1 MRLNITTLILS
12 LLLSTLAI
20 SNLTQDSKQTSG
32 VVGNWESVLKVGD
45 VKLRLVLKISDAPN
59 GQLQA
64 VMDSPDQGANNLEV
78 NSITLQNN
86 VLRFEMKRLQISYEG
101 TLNPAGSEIAGTFTQ
116 AGTSASLV
124 FHKQGAVQSTA
135 PVKRGSV
142 QLKPCNNPS
151 LTSDALCVK
160 YEVFENRATRTGRRI
175 PLNIILLPAKSAKPA
190 PDPLF
195 YLAGGPGAAATG
207 YAEAGFMPGL
217 RRNRDVVLVD
227 QRGTGESNPLNC
239 APFGTRQDMS
249 GYFGEQF
256 PVEKIRACRAELEK
270 VADLKLYTTSI
281 AMDDLDEVRAALGY
295 DRINVYGGSYGSTTS
310 LAYLRQ
316 HGDHVRAVAIFG
328 VAPPSAKIPLSFAR
342 GVQDA
347 VNRMFADCAADQ
359 ACKTAY
365 PNLEAEF
372 KKVIARFDNGPVEV
386 EVPNVYTQ
394 STQKVMVTR
403 DAFVDGIRQMLY
415 VPNAAAALPALI
427 HIAADGDLGRLVG
440 TAFQV
445 VSQID
450 ARISRGMQL
459 SVICA
464 EDAPFITEEDVK
476 TTSAN
481 SFYGDAR
488 VRPTLKACAEWPQAK
503 VAASFLDPVKSDV
516 PVLLVSG
523 ELDPVTPPW
532 LAQMVAKTLTRSRLL
547 VVPNATH
554 NSYECIENIVA
565 DFIDKGTTEG
575 LDISCTEKIR
585 RPPFT
590 IVPSQ

>member
-1 MRLNITTLILS
+1 MQNPQQAS
-12 LLLSTLAI
+12 SV
-20 SNLTQDSKQTSG
+20 S
-32 VVGNWESVLKVGD
+32 GNWESVLKLGD
-45 VKLRLVLKISDAPN
+45 LKLRLVLKVSDGPN

-64 VMDSPDQGANNLEV
+64 VMDSPDQNASNLQV
-78 NSITLQNN
+78 DSIALQGN
-86 VLRFEMKRLQISYEG
+86 VLRFEMKKLQISYEG
-101 TLNPAGSEIAGTFTQ
+101 TLNTTGSEITGTFTQ
-116 AGTSASLV
+116 AGTSAPLIFRKHGV
-124 FHKQGAVQSTA
+124 AQSTA
-135 PVKRGSV
+135 LVKRGSV

-175 PLNIILLPAKSAKPA
+175 PLNIILLPAKSSKPA
-190 PDPLF
+190 PDALF

-207 YAEAGFMPGL
+207 YAEAGFMEGL

-239 APFGTRQDMS
+239 APFGSREDMR

-310 LAYLRQ
+310 LVYLRQ
-316 HGDHVRAVAIFG
+316 HGDHVRSVAIFG
-328 VAPPSAKIPLSFAR
+328 VAPPAAKIPLSFSR

-347 VNRMFADCAADQ
+347 VNRLFADCAAEP

-365 PNLEAEF
+365 PNVEADF
-372 KKVIARFDNGPVEV
+372 KRVLARFDNGPVEV
-386 EVPNVYTQ
+386 DVPNVYTR
-394 STQKVMVTR
+394 STQKVTVTR
-403 DAFVDGIRQMLY
+403 DAFVDGIRQILY
-415 VPNAAAALPALI
+415 IPNAAAALPALF
-427 HIAADGDLGRLVG
+427 HLGANGDLGGLVG

-450 ARISRGMQL
+450 PRISRGMQL

-464 EDAPFITEEDVK
+464 EDAPFITEDDIK

-523 ELDPVTPPW
+523 QLDPVTPPW
-532 LAQMVAKTLTRSRLL
+532 LAQIVAKTLSRGRL
-547 VVPNATH
+547 VIVPNATH
-554 NSYECIENIVA
+554 NSYECIENVVA

-575 LDISCTEKIR
+575 LDVSCVEKIR

-590 IVPSQ
+590 VIQSQ

>member
-1 MRLNITTLILS
+1 MKINVAATALILT
-12 LLLSTLAI
+12 LLFSVAASTPQQPDIA
-20 SNLTQDSKQTSG
+20 
-32 VVGNWESVLKVGD
+32 GNWEGVLTVGAGQ
-45 VKLRLVLKISDAPN
+45 KLRLLLKVIKTPA

-64 VMDSPDQGANNLEV
+64 TMDSLDQANGNDLDV
-78 NSITLQNN
+78 DSITLQNN
-86 VLRFEMKRLQISYEG
+86 VLRFEMKQLSISYEG
-101 TLNPAGSEIAGTFTQ
+101 TLNSSGSEIVGTFTQ
-116 AGTSASLV
+116 GGSVPLI
-124 FHKQGAVQSTA
+124 FRKQGAAQSTA
-135 PVKRGSV
+135 AVKRGNV
-142 QLKPCNNPS
+142 ELKPCNNPS

-175 PLNIILLPAKSAKPA
+175 PLNIIVLPARSSKPA

-195 YLAGGPGAAATG
+195 YLAGGPGAGATG
-207 YAEAGFMPGL
+207 YADASFMNGL

-227 QRGTGESNPLNC
+227 QRGTGESNALNC
-239 APFGTRQDMS
+239 APTGSREDMR
-249 GYFGEQF
+249 GYFSEPF

-295 DRINVYGGSYGSTTS
+295 DKINVYGGSYGSTTS
-310 LAYLRQ
+310 LVYLRQ
-316 HGDHVRAVAIFG
+316 HGDHVRSVAIFG
-328 VAPPSAKIPLSFAR
+328 VAPPAAKIPLSFAR
-342 GVQDA
+342 GVQDSM
-347 VNRMFADCAADQ
+347 NRLFADCAADQ

-365 PNLEAEF
+365 PDVEAEF
-372 KKVIARFDNGPVEV
+372 KKVVARFDNGPVEV
-386 EVPNVYTQ
+386 DVTNVFTR
-394 STQKVMVTR
+394 SSQKVTVTR

-415 VPNAAAALPALI
+415 IPNAAAALPALI
-427 HIAADGDLGRLVG
+427 HLAATKGELGGLVG

-450 ARISRGMQL
+450 AKISRGMQL

-464 EDAPFITEEDVK
+464 EDTPFITDEDIK

-488 VRPTLKACAEWPQAK
+488 VRPTMKACAEWPRAT
-503 VAASFLDPVKSDV
+503 VAASFLEPVKSDV
-516 PVLLVSG
+516 PVLLVAG

-532 LAQMVAKTLTRSRLL
+532 LAQIVAKTLSRSRLVL
-547 VVPNATH
+547 VPNATH
-554 NSYECIENIVA
+554 NSYDCIEKFVA

-575 LDISCTEKIR
+575 LDISCVEKIR

-590 IVPSQ
+590 VIPEAK

>member
-1 MRLNITTLILS
+1 MRIITTLILS
-12 LLLSTLAI
+12 LLLGAFGQAS
-20 SNLTQDSKQTSG
+20 SVS
-32 VVGNWESVLKVGD
+32 GNWDSVLKIGD
-45 VKLRLVLKISDAPN
+45 VKLRLILKITDGPN

-64 VMDSPDQGANNLEV
+64 VMDSPDQGATDLEV

-86 VLRFEMKRLQISYEG
+86 VLRFEMKKLQISYEG
-101 TLNPAGSEIAGTFTQ
+101 TLNPGGSEIVGTFTQ
-116 AGTSASLV
+116 AGTSLSLI
-124 FHKQGAVQSTA
+124 FRKQGAVVSSA
-135 PVKRGSV
+135 AVKRGSV
-142 QLKPCNNPS
+142 QMKPCNSPT
-151 LTSDALCVK
+151 LTSDALCAK
-160 YEVFENRATRTGRRI
+160 YEVFENRGTKTGRRI
-175 PLNIILLPAKSAKPA
+175 PLNIILLPARSSKPA
-190 PDPLF
+190 PDPVF

-207 YAEAGFMPGL
+207 YAEATFMEGL

-239 APFGTRQDMS
+239 APFGSKEDMR

-256 PVEKIRACRAELEK
+256 PIEKVRACCAELEK

-281 AMDDLDEVRAALGY
+281 AMDDLDDVRAALGY
-295 DRINVYGGSYGSTTS
+295 DKINVYGGSYGSTTS
-310 LAYLRQ
+310 LVYLRQ
-316 HGDHVRAVAIFG
+316 HGDHARSVAIFG
-328 VAPPSAKIPLSFAR
+328 VAPPAAKIPLSFAR

-347 VNRMFADCAADQ
+347 VNKMFADCAADQ

-365 PNLEAEF
+365 PDVEAEF
-372 KKVIARFDNGPVEV
+372 KKLLARFDNGPVEI

-394 STQKVMVTR
+394 STQKVKVTR
-403 DAFVDGIRQMLY
+403 DAFVDGIRQILY

-427 HIAADGDLGRLVG
+427 HLGANGDLGRLVG

-450 ARISRGMQL
+450 GRISRGMQL

-464 EDAPFITEEDVK
+464 ADAPFITPEDIK

-481 SFYGDAR
+481 SFYEDAR

-516 PVLLVSG
+516 PVLIVSG

-532 LAQMVAKTLTRSRLL
+532 LAKMVAQTLSRSKL
-547 VVPNATH
+547 VIVPNATH
-554 NSYECIENIVA
+554 NSY
-565 DFIDKGTTEG
+565 
-575 LDISCTEKIR
+575 
-585 RPPFT
+585 
-590 IVPSQ
+590 

>member
-1 MRLNITTLILS
+1 MKINVVLITLIL
-12 LLLSTLAI
+12 
-20 SNLTQDSKQTSG
+20 G
-32 VVGNWESVLKVGD
+32 VLFGGFQQASSVSGNWDSVLKIGD
-45 VKLRLVLKISDAPN
+45 VKLRLILKITDGPN
-59 GQLQA
+59 GQLHA
-64 VMDSPDQGANNLEV
+64 VMDSPDQGASDLEV

-86 VLRFEMKRLQISYEG
+86 VLRFEMTKPQISYEG
-101 TLNPAGSEIAGTFTQ
+101 TLQPGGSEITGIFTQ
-116 AGTSASLV
+116 AGTSLSLI
-124 FHKQGAVQSTA
+124 FRKQGAAVVSSA

-142 QLKPCNNPS
+142 QMKPCNSPT
-151 LTSDALCVK
+151 LTSDALCAK
-160 YEVFENRATRTGRRI
+160 YEVFENRATKTGRRI
-175 PLNIILLPAKSAKPA
+175 PLNIILLPARNSKPG
-190 PDPLF
+190 PDPVF

-207 YAEAGFMPGL
+207 YAEATFMEGL

-239 APFGTRQDMS
+239 APFGTKEDMR

-256 PVEKIRACRAELEK
+256 PIEKVRACRAELEK
-270 VADLKLYTTSI
+270 VADLKLYTSSI

-295 DRINVYGGSYGSTTS
+295 DKINVYGGSYGSTTS
-310 LAYLRQ
+310 LVYLRQ
-316 HGDHVRAVAIFG
+316 HGDHVRSAAIFG
-328 VAPPSAKIPLSFAR
+328 VAPPSAKIPLSFAK

-347 VNRMFADCAADQ
+347 VSRMFADCAADQ

-365 PNLEAEF
+365 PDVEGDF
-372 KKVIARFDNGPVEV
+372 KKVLARFDSGPVEID
-386 EVPNVYTQ
+386 VPNVYTRA
-394 STQKVMVTR
+394 TQKVTVTR
-403 DAFVDGIRQMLY
+403 DAFVDAIRHMLY

-427 HIAADGDLGRLVG
+427 HLGANGDLSGLMG

-450 ARISRGMQL
+450 AKISRGMQL

-464 EDAPFITEEDVK
+464 EDAPFITADEIK

-488 VRPTLKACAEWPQAK
+488 VRSTMKACAEWPQAK

-532 LAQMVAKTLTRSRLL
+532 LAQNVAKTLSHSRHV
-547 VVPNATH
+547 VVPKATH
-554 NSYECIENIVA
+554 NSYECIENLVA

-575 LDISCTEKIR
+575 LDVSCADKIR

-590 IVPSQ
+590 ILGK

>member
-1 MRLNITTLILS
+1 MRTHVALVTFILS
-12 LLLSTLAI
+12 LHFFAFGQASSI
-20 SNLTQDSKQTSG
+20 S
-32 VVGNWESVLKVGD
+32 GNWDSVLKIGD
-45 VKLRLVLKISDAPN
+45 VKLRLVLKVTDGPN

-64 VMDSPDQGANNLEV
+64 VMDSPDQGASDLEV
-78 NSITLQNN
+78 NSITLQGNM
-86 VLRFEMKRLQISYEG
+86 LRFEMKKLQISYEG
-101 TLNPAGSEIAGTFTQ
+101 TLNPGGSEIVGTFTQ
-116 AGTSASLV
+116 AGNSFSLI
-124 FHKQGAVQSTA
+124 FRKQGTALSSA

-142 QLKPCNNPS
+142 QLKPCNSPT

-160 YEVFENRATRTGRRI
+160 YEVYENRATKTGRRI
-175 PLNIILLPAKSAKPA
+175 PLNIILLPARSSKPA
-190 PDPLF
+190 PDPVF
-195 YLAGGPGAAATG
+195 YLAGGPGAGASG
-207 YAEAGFMPGL
+207 YAEATFMEGL
-217 RRNRDVVLVD
+217 RRNRDMVLVD

-239 APFGTRQDMS
+239 APFGTKEDMR

-256 PVEKIRACRAELEK
+256 PIEKVRACRAELEK

-310 LAYLRQ
+310 LVYLRQ
-316 HGDHVRAVAIFG
+316 HGDHVRSVAIFG
-328 VAPPSAKIPLSFAR
+328 VAPPSAKIPLSFAK

-359 ACKTAY
+359 ACKAAY
-365 PNLEAEF
+365 PDVEAEF
-372 KKVIARFDNGPVEV
+372 KKVLARFDNGPVEIDI
-386 EVPNVYTQ
+386 PNIYTR
-394 STQKVMVTR
+394 SSQKVSVTR
-403 DAFVDGIRQMLY
+403 DAFVDAIRHLLY

-427 HIAADGDLGRLVG
+427 HMGANGDLSGLMG

-450 ARISRGMQL
+450 AKISRGMQL

-464 EDAPFITEEDVK
+464 EDAPFITDNDIK

-488 VRPTLKACAEWPQAK
+488 VRVTMKACAEWPQAK

-532 LAQMVAKTLTRSRLL
+532 LAQNVAKTLSHSRLVL
-547 VVPNATH
+547 VHNATH
-554 NSYECIENIVA
+554 NSYDCIENLVA

-575 LDISCTEKIR
+575 LDTSCVEKIK

-590 IVPSQ
+590 VVK

>member
-1 MRLNITTLILS
+1 MKIALTIVIAVLIFS
-12 LLLSTLAI
+12 GFGQTPGI
-20 SNLTQDSKQTSG
+20 S
-32 VVGNWESVLKVGD
+32 GNWESVLKIGD
-45 VKLRLVLKISDAPN
+45 LKLRLVLKISDGPN

-64 VMDSPDQGANNLEV
+64 VMDSPDQNANNLEV
-78 NSITLQNN
+78 DSITLQGN
-86 VLRFEMKRLQISYEG
+86 VLRFEMKKLYITYEG
-101 TLNPAGSEIAGTFTQ
+101 TLNTAGSEITGTFTQ

-124 FHKQGAVQSTA
+124 FRKQGVAQSSA
-135 PVKRGSV
+135 PVKRGNV

-175 PLNIILLPAKSAKPA
+175 PLNIILLPAKSSKPA

-207 YAEAGFMPGL
+207 YADAPFMEGL

-239 APFGTRQDMS
+239 APFGSREDMR

-256 PVEKIRACRAELEK
+256 PIEIIRACRAALEK

-295 DRINVYGGSYGSTTS
+295 DRINVYGGSYGSTTT
-310 LAYLRQ
+310 LVYLRQ
-316 HGDHVRAVAIFG
+316 HGDHVRSAAVFG
-328 VAPPSAKIPLSFAR
+328 VAPPAAKIPLSFSQ
-342 GVQDA
+342 GVQNA
-347 VNRMFADCAADQ
+347 VNRLFADCAADQ

-365 PNLEAEF
+365 PDLQADF
-372 KKVIARFDNGPVEV
+372 KKVMARFDNGPVEV
-386 EVPNVYTQ
+386 DVTNVYTRA
-394 STQKVMVTR
+394 TQKVTVTR

-415 VPNAAAALPALI
+415 VPNASAALPALI
-427 HIAADGDLGRLVG
+427 HLGANGNLGGLVG

-450 ARISRGMQL
+450 PRISRGMQL

-464 EDAPFITEEDVK
+464 EDAPFITEDDIK

-503 VAASFLDPVKSDV
+503 VAASFLDPVKSAV

-532 LAQMVAKTLTRSRLL
+532 LAQIVAKTLSRSRL
-547 VVPNATH
+547 VIVPHATH
-554 NSYECIENIVA
+554 NSYECIENVVA

-575 LDISCTEKIR
+575 LDISCVEKIR

-590 IVPSQ
+590 VLKGQ